1 MRKILSPVLAA
12 ALVIVSLSACGGS
25 SAGTSQPGTTGAPT
39 ENTAAETAG
48 AEAAAAG
55 TASSENG
62 ADESVLESVSIMCNY
77 KAAEA
82 PGDSNDL
89 LAAIRDYSG
98 TEIKMMWVPNDAYE
112 EKFNTLMA
120 SSSLPAITILREV
133 KSAGFINAA
142 RAGMFWDLGPYV
154 DQFEN
159 IGNIDKTIMKN
170 VQTDGV
176 QYLIP
181 RTRDTI
187 RAGLIIRTDWL
198 EKLGLKM
205 PETLEELHDVLY
217 AFTFQDPDGN
227 GQDDTYGLATYDQ
240 GLKNVASQICV
251 YMGGVN
257 IWGVDGDGNLFSQY
271 GTPEYTQA
279 LDWLRSCYAEG
290 LMNNDFPVSNDKT
303 GPFTD
308 GKAGCLFLGNM
319 EDATTTLNSLTQVNP
334 DATVDVTQILLSE
347 TGSEPHIPGY
357 QGYNGALAI
366 PKAAVKDEGEL
377 LKVLTFIDQMGD
389 DTIVDLFNWGIEGKS
404 YDLKDGKVTQ
414 TEEQQKIY
422 ADEYNLIRQIT
433 PFYASVHLEAAELTP
448 VAQHVRELLN
458 SNAKYAVQNPAL
470 PFLSETETE
479 MGGSLGELATFIT
492 DSEIKYVIGEYS
504 ADDYANAVEKW
515 NSMGGA
521 KIAEEFSE
529 QYQAAN

>member
-1 MRKILSPVLAA
+1 MRKVLSSILAA
-12 ALVIVSLSACGGS
+12 ALVITALSACGSNQS
-25 SAGTSQPGTTGAPT
+25 SSTTQTGTTGLSSAA
-39 ENTAAETAG
+39 ENTTADNTTAASTET
-48 AEAAAAG
+48 
-55 TASSENG
+55 TADTNT
-62 ADESVLESVSIMCNY
+62 LESITIMCNY

-82 PGDSNDL
+82 PSDSNDL
-89 LAAIRDYSG
+89 LAALKDYTG
-98 TEIKMMWVPNDAYE
+98 TAINMTWVPNDAYE

-120 SSSLPAITILREV
+120 SSALPAITILREV

-142 RAGMFWDLGPYV
+142 RAGMFWDLGPYI

-159 IGNIDKTIMKN
+159 IAAIDKTIMKN

-198 EKLGLKM
+198 ENLDMKM
-205 PETLEELHDVLY
+205 PETLEELHDILY
-217 AFTFQDPDGN
+217 AFTFSDPDGN

-240 GLKNVASQICV
+240 GMKNVAAQINV

-257 IWGVDGDGNLFSQY
+257 IWGVDGDGNLYSQY

-279 LDWLRSCYAEG
+279 LDWLRSCYSEG

-334 DATVDVTQILLSE
+334 DATVDVTQILLKE
-347 TGSEPHIPGY
+347 AGAEPHIPGY

-366 PKAAVKDEGEL
+366 PKTAVKDEAEL
-377 LKVLTFIDQMGD
+377 LKVLSFINKMGD
-389 DTIVDLFNWGIEGKS
+389 DAVVDLFNWGIEGKS

-414 TEEQQKIY
+414 TEEQQKVY

-448 VAQHVRELLN
+448 IAQHVRELLN
-458 SNAKYAVQNPAL
+458 SNAKYAVLNPAL

-504 ADDYANAVEKW
+504 AEDYANAVEKW

-521 KIAEEFSE
+521 RIAEEFSE
-529 QYQAAN
+529 QYKAAN

>member
-1 MRKILSPVLAA
+1 MRKVLSSILAA
-12 ALVIVSLSACGGS
+12 TLVITTLSACGGGNNQTTATTAAP
-25 SAGTSQPGTTGAPT
+25 AGTTASETTASAAA
-39 ENTAAETAG
+39 EETAATK
-48 AEAAAAG
+48 
-55 TASSENG
+55 
-62 ADESVLESVSIMCNY
+62 DVLESVSIMCNY

-82 PGDSNDL
+82 PSENNDL
-89 LAAIRDYSG
+89 LAAITDYTG
-98 TEIKMMWVPNDAYE
+98 TEINMTWVPNDAYE

-120 SSSLPAITILREV
+120 SSALPAITILREV

-142 RAGMFWDLGPYV
+142 RAGMFWDLGPYIS
-154 DQFEN
+154 QFK
-159 IGNIDKTIMKN
+159 NIDSIDKSVMKN

-198 EKLGLKM
+198 EKLGLEM
-205 PETLEELHDVLY
+205 PTTLDELHDVLY
-217 AFTFQDPDGN
+217 AFTNDDPDGN
-227 GQDDTYGLATYDQ
+227 GQNDTYGLATYDQ

-257 IWGVDGDGNLFSQY
+257 VWGVNEDGTLYSQY
-271 GTPEYTQA
+271 GTQEYTQA
-279 LDWLRSCYAEG
+279 LDWLRTCYSEG

-308 GKAGCLFLGNM
+308 GKAGCLFLGNL
-319 EDATTTLNSLTQVNP
+319 EDATTTLNNLTQVNP
-334 DATVDVTQILLSE
+334 DATVDVTQILL
-347 TGSEPHIPGY
+347 TAADAEPHIPGY

-366 PKAAVKDEGEL
+366 PKTAVKDEAEL
-377 LKVLTFIDQMGD
+377 LKVLSFIDKMGD
-389 DTIVDLFNWGIEGKS
+389 DAVVDMFNWGLEGKS

-422 ADEYNLIRQIT
+422 ADEYNLVRQIT

-504 ADDYANAVEKW
+504 ADDYNKAVEKW
-515 NSMGGA
+515 NTMGGA
-521 KIAEEFSE
+521 KIAKEFSE
-529 QYQAAN
+529 QYQAANK